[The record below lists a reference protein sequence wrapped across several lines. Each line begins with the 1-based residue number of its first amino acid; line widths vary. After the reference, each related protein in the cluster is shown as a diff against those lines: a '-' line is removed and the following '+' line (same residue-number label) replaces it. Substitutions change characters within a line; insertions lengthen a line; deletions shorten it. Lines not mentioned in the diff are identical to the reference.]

1 MDHPDVPTTP
11 TTPDRNDATDPQRDS
26 LRDSQRDSLR
36 DSHRDSLRETTR
48 APASPSA
55 CDAIVAS
62 DDITKQ
68 TALRVQ
74 KLVHDMQLQF
84 LQEQDAARRDVE
96 AARNEIAL
104 MRLTGEHVQE
114 LEEMRAKLAEV
125 ERVLGAQQEMLS
137 SVSRSIEELSSMVP
151 RPKRR

>member
-1 MDHPDVPTTP
+1 MDEPDAVAVQIHYAGETP
-11 TTPDRNDATDPQRDS
+11 PS
-26 LRDSQRDSLR
+26 
-36 DSHRDSLRETTR
+36 
-48 APASPSA
+48 APPSA

-62 DDITKQ
+62 DDITKE

-74 KLVHDMQLQF
+74 KLVHDMQLKF
-84 LQEQDAARRDVE
+84 VQEQDAARREVE

-114 LEEMRAKLAEV
+114 LEGMRAKLAEV
-125 ERVLGAQQEMLS
+125 ERILGAQQEMLG
-137 SVSRSIEELSSMVP
+137 SVSRSVEELSAIVP